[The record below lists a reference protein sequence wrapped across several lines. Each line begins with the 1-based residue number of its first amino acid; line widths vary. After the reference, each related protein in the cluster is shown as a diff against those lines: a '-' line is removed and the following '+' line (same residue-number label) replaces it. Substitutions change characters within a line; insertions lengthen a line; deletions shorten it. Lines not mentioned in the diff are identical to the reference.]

1 MASISRI
8 ATGCGFALI
17 VIFLISV
24 DQSAP
29 ANAQGGIVCAYG
41 SKKYKECCKQSYKE
55 HPKLGANARGRDID
69 ACINPKRPAKE
80 PAKSPPKDPPKE
92 KG

>member
-17 VIFLISV
+17 VIFLISIG
-24 DQSAP
+24 QSAP

-41 SKKYKECCKQSYKE
+41 PKKYRDCCKQSYKE
-55 HPKLGANARGRDID
+55 HPKLSARGRERDID
-69 ACINPKRPAKE
+69 ACMNPKPVPKE
-80 PAKSPPKDPPKE
+80 PPKSPPKDPPKE